1 MRASE
6 AAGAAGVSV
15 KALRYYEDSGLLR
28 PTRRSNGY
36 RDYSED
42 DIRLASEIRVLMS
55 LGLTTQETRP
65 FLDCLRAGH
74 NIGDDCPESLAAYQ
88 HKIDDL
94 NDLISQL
101 TSTRRR
107 RPGR

>member
-6 AAGAAGVSV
+6 AASAAGVSV

-28 PTRRSNGY
+28 PARRSNGY

-42 DIRLASEIRVLMS
+42 DIRLSAEIRVLKS
-55 LGLTTQETRP
+55 LGLTAQETRP

-74 NIGDDCPESLAAYQ
+74 NVGDDCPEALAAYQ
-88 HKIDDL
+88 QNIDGLDG
-94 NDLISQL
+94 LIS
-101 TSTRRR
+101 
-107 RPGR
+107 

>member
-6 AAGAAGVSV
+6 AASAAGVSV

-36 RDYSED
+36 RDYSQD
-42 DIRLASEIRVLMS
+42 DIRLTAEIRALMS

-74 NIGDDCPESLAAYQ
+74 EFGDDCPESLAAYQ
-88 HKIDDL
+88 QKIDGLDG
-94 NDLISQL
+94 LIS
-101 TSTRRR
+101 
-107 RPGR
+107 